1 MLPETWT
8 PEYRKNVQQEIEK
21 YKNDLK
27 KSQYIKPSISC
38 PNGHHYSKFTC
49 EKKTCRPLHVG
60 FVAKLN

>member
-49 EKKTCRPLHVG
+49 EKQKLSTSPCWVCGKT
-60 FVAKLN
+60 

>member
-27 KSQYIKPSISC
+27 KSQYIKPSIKC
-38 PNGHHYSKFTC
+38 PNGHHYSKLTC
-49 EKKTCRPLHVG
+49 EKQNLSTSPCWVCGKT
-60 FVAKLN
+60 